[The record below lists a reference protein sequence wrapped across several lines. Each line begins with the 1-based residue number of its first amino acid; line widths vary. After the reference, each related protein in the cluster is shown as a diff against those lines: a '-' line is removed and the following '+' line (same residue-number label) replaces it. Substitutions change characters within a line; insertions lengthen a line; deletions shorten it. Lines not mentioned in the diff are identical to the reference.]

1 MQYEGV
7 LRKMKTEIG
16 SPIQYYLLFDADF
29 LNVNQVL
36 NKNLQITFLKYQCLN
51 CGLERPIF
59 RQGFCRSCFYE
70 IPSAGDWIMHPELS
84 TAHLEKE
91 DRDLE
96 YEKKVQLQPHIV
108 YLANSSNV
116 KVGVTRKSQVP
127 TRWIDQGAHEAIEIV
142 EVPNRYLA
150 GITEVALK
158 EHVAD
163 KTNWR
168 KMLTNK
174 VDDENLESWRNRLR
188 PFIPAEAAPYFI
200 ENNKETEL
208 EFPVLSYPEKV
219 KSLNLEKTP
228 QYQGKLMGIKGQYL
242 LFEDNTVF
250 NIRGSEGYYVSLTIN

>member
-7 LRKMKTEIG
+7 LRKMETEIG
-16 SPIQYYLLFDADF
+16 DPIQYYLVFENDF

-36 NKNLQITFLKYQCLN
+36 NHNLSIRFLKYQCLN

-70 IPSAGDWIMHPELS
+70 IPSAGEWIMRPELS
-84 TAHLEKE
+84 TAHLGKE
-91 DRDLE
+91 DRDLD

-116 KVGVTRKSQVP
+116 KVGVTRKTQVP

-158 EHVAD
+158 DHVGD

-168 KMLTNK
+168 KMLTNT
-174 VDDENLESWRNRLR
+174 VDDEDLVAWRNKLKKY
-188 PFIPAEAAPYFI
+188 IPAEAAPYFI
-200 ENNKETEL
+200 ENNSETEL
-208 EFPVLSYPEKV
+208 HFPVLQYPEKV
-219 KSLNLEKTP
+219 KSLNLNKTP
-228 QYQGKLMGIKGQYL
+228 HYEGKLMGIKGQYL

-250 NIRGSEGYYVSLTIN
+250 NIRGSEGYYVSLGLI